1 MNESKLNALF
11 ETLETRPPSPGAE
24 DRAIDAGLQAFRQA
38 AQKSAAPR
46 RPIVDALANTWEW
59 IMQHRMAF
67 GTVTA
72 CLVALPL
79 GLAVYKAYNPN
90 IHYMFGPPE
99 RHAAVERAPVASR
112 QPAQVPAR
120 SEDRSAN
127 SAPAPTVLGPNYTA
141 EQMLSNLRAMDRDPS
156 PESDTV
162 LSESVPTA
170 QQQLNRQQRLV
181 LQPNLRAKQESQRRA
196 IGTVAEADA
205 EATPPPVA
213 ADRGR
218 QTVGQPADRR
228 FESVE
233 TNPLT
238 LVEDKPVSTF
248 SIDVDTASYAFVR
261 RMLTRNALPAPADI
275 RVEEMINYFS
285 YDYPLPEPG
294 AAPFRPTVAVYPT
307 PWNAD
312 TRLLHIGIKG
322 RDIAASERPR
332 ANLVFLIDTSG
343 SMNGPDRL
351 PLLQTAFRLLVQEL
365 DGNDTVSI
373 VTYAGAAGTVLEP
386 TPASDRQRILDAI
399 ETLQPGGSTA
409 GAAGIRQ
416 AYALA
421 ERGFD
426 KDGVNRVILATD
438 GDFNVG
444 MSDTDQLKNYIAEKR
459 KTGVFLSVLGFGEG
473 NYNDGLMQVLAQN
486 GNGNAAYID
495 TLKEAEKVLVTE
507 ATRTLFPIAKD
518 VKIQI
523 EFNPAAVSAYRL
535 VGYETRMLRR
545 QDFNNDRI
553 DAGEI
558 GSGHTVTALYE
569 IVPADGAARPVD
581 NLRYSANRVA
591 PRSDQSTDGEVAF
604 LKLRYKEPSGTES
617 RLIEVPVTT
626 DVESA
631 SLDAVSVDMR
641 FAAAVAA
648 FAQKLRGDDNLDAID
663 YERIQAL
670 AAGARGADRFGL
682 RSEFVDLVRLARLL
696 SPAPSGN
703 ER

>member
-1 MNESKLNALF
+1 
-11 ETLETRPPSPGAE
+11 
-24 DRAIDAGLQAFRQA
+24 
-38 AQKSAAPR
+38 
-46 RPIVDALANTWEW
+46 
-59 IMQHRMAF
+59 MQHRMAF
-67 GTVTA
+67 GTATA
-72 CLVALPL
+72 CVVAVPL
-79 GLAVYKAYNPN
+79 GLAVYKVYNPN
-90 IHYMFGPPE
+90 LYYLFGPDDRP
-99 RHAAVERAPVASR
+99 AVVETVRSGESAGAGAPVASG
-112 QPAQVPAR
+112 QTAQAPTR
-120 SEDRSAN
+120 SEDRSAD
-127 SAPAPTVLGPNYTA
+127 SAPAPALPGPNYSTD
-141 EQMLSNLRAMDRDPS
+141 QMISILRGSGPEPS
-156 PESDTV
+156 PAPSAA
-162 LSESVPTA
+162 LSEAVPTA
-170 QQQLNRQQRLV
+170 QRRPHSRQQLMLGPSLLARQRT
-181 LQPNLRAKQESQRRA
+181 ERRA
-196 IGTVAEADA
+196 LGTVAETDA
-205 EATPPPVA
+205 EAAPPPPVG

-294 AAPFRPTVAVYPT
+294 AAPFRPSVAVYPT
-307 PWNAD
+307 PWNAE
-312 TRLLHIGIKG
+312 TKLLHIGIKG

-343 SMNGPDRL
+343 SMNGPGRL
-351 PLLQTAFRLLVQEL
+351 PLLQTAFRLLVQQL
-365 DGNDTVSI
+365 DETDTVSI

-386 TPASDRQRILDAI
+386 TPASDKQRILDAI

-444 MSDTDQLKNYIAEKR
+444 MTDTDQLKNYIAEKR
-459 KTGVFLSVLGFGEG
+459 KTGVFLSVLGVGEG

-569 IVPADGAARPVD
+569 IVPAGSADRPVD
-581 NLRYSANRVA
+581 ALRYSANRVA
-591 PRSDQSTDGEVAF
+591 PQGDRATSGEVAF

-626 DVESA
+626 DMERA
-631 SLDAVSVDMR
+631 SLDAVSADMR

-648 FAQKLRGDDNLDAID
+648 FAQKLRGDPRLEAMP
-663 YERIQAL
+663 YERIEAL
-670 AAGARGADRFGL
+670 AAGARGVDRFGL
-682 RSEFVDLVRLARLL
+682 RAEFVNLVRLARLL
-696 SPAPSGN
+696 SPASTDTD
-703 ER
+703 R